1 MSTLK
6 WSNGSHYQQ
15 SKRRA
20 PSSMHQNSRAN
31 SNSVDDF
38 FNAEL
43 LTPMARALA
52 NDETWT
58 VDDSGTFYPTIP
70 YSFAQDDF
78 KPSSKREETYNK
90 MAERD
95 MVGQTSRNPFIETS
109 QNYADDISSPFLTP
123 VSTSQDKVH
132 AGQELAYNS

>member
-15 SKRRA
+15 SKRRPPTHSA
-20 PSSMHQNSRAN
+20 TTSSNPT
-31 SNSVDDF
+31 DDF

-132 AGQELAYNS
+132 AGQELAYNA

>member
-15 SKRRA
+15 SKRRP
-20 PSSMHQNSRAN
+20 PSSMHQNSSAN
-31 SNSVDDF
+31 SLPTDEF
-38 FNAEL
+38 LTAEL

-58 VDDSGTFYPTIP
+58 VDDTGTFYPTIP

-123 VSTSQDKVH
+123 VSTSQDKVVNN
-132 AGQELAYNS
+132 A

>member
-1 MSTLK
+1 MNTLK

-15 SKRRA
+15 SKRRP
-20 PSSMHQNSRAN
+20 PSHCPAN
-31 SNSVDDF
+31 GDGANDF
-38 FNAEL
+38 LTTDL

-58 VDDSGTFYPTIP
+58 VDDSGTFFPTIP

-95 MVGQTSRNPFIETS
+95 MMGQTSRNPFIETS
-109 QNYADDISSPFLTP
+109 QNYANDISSPFLTP
-123 VSTSQDKVH
+123 VSTSQDKLQG
-132 AGQELAYNS
+132 GQDMAYNA

>member
-15 SKRRA
+15 SKRRP
-20 PSSMHQNSRAN
+20 PSSMHQNSSAN
-31 SNSVDDF
+31 SLPTDEF
-38 FNAEL
+38 LTAEL

-123 VSTSQDKVH
+123 VSTSQDKVFNTN
-132 AGQELAYNS
+132 NS

>member
-1 MSTLK
+1 MNTLK
-6 WSNGSHYQQ
+6 WSNGSHYKQ
-15 SKRRA
+15 SKRRP
-20 PSSMHQNSRAN
+20 PSHCPAN
-31 SNSVDDF
+31 GDDANEF
-38 FNAEL
+38 LTADL

-58 VDDSGTFYPTIP
+58 VDDSGTFFPTIP

-95 MVGQTSRNPFIETS
+95 MVGQISRNPFIETS
-109 QNYADDISSPFLTP
+109 QNYANDISSPFLTP
-123 VSTSQDKVH
+123 VSTSQDKIRPE
-132 AGQELAYNS
+132 QDMAYNA

>member
-15 SKRRA
+15 SKRRP
-20 PSSMHQNSRAN
+20 PSSMHQNSAPT
-31 SNSVDDF
+31 DEF
-38 FNAEL
+38 LTAEL

-58 VDDSGTFYPTIP
+58 VDDTGTFYPTIP

-109 QNYADDISSPFLTP
+109 QNYANDISSPFLTP

-132 AGQELAYNS
+132 SGQDLAYNT

>member
-6 WSNGSHYQQ
+6 WTNGSYYQQ
-15 SKRRA
+15 SKRRPPA
-20 PSSMHQNSRAN
+20 SMHQNSLPT
-31 SNSVDDF
+31 DEF
-38 FNAEL
+38 LTAEL

-70 YSFAQDDF
+70 YSFAQDEF

-109 QNYADDISSPFLTP
+109 QNYATDISCPFLTP
-123 VSTSQDKVH
+123 VSTSQDKVVNN
-132 AGQELAYNS
+132 A

>member
-1 MSTLK
+1 MSALK
-6 WSNGSHYQQ
+6 WSDGSHYQQ
-15 SKRRA
+15 SKRRPLVHGNRNNNA
-20 PSSMHQNSRAN
+20 P
-31 SNSVDDF
+31 DDF
-38 FNAEL
+38 LTAEL

-78 KPSSKREETYNK
+78 KPTSKREETYNK

-109 QNYADDISSPFLTP
+109 QNYANDISCPFLTP
-123 VSTSQDKVH
+123 VSTSHDKVRPE
-132 AGQELAYNS
+132 QDLAYNA